1 MSTGNTSLGVFRAL
15 RLDDE
20 VRGRLIQSSMSTR
33 YPIVIGALIAAILFA
48 VSGIPR
54 MEWGIGACAMIALEG
69 VVAKRY
75 PSVPRTIVVD
85 SLALALAIEFL
96 PLPLEFSGL
105 AFLYFGIV
113 VMLMTW
119 GWKAW
124 ALAAYLAGLYVGVA
138 FFDPFGEIVRSQA
151 QIIAFGFVA
160 GLIFVLLTMSLIGSV
175 ISLLQSQ
182 AERIEAARASLAIR

>member
-1 MSTGNTSLGVFRAL
+1 MEPIPGFDQGTDAISAGTRRPIGPESRYRVGNSMSTGNTSLGVFRAL

-75 PSVPRTIVVD
+75 PSVPRTIV
-85 SLALALAIEFL
+85 SIL
-96 PLPLEFSGL
+96 STG
-105 AFLYFGIV
+105 
-113 VMLMTW
+113 M
-119 GWKAW
+119 
-124 ALAAYLAGLYVGVA
+124 
-138 FFDPFGEIVRSQA
+138 SQN
-151 QIIAFGFVA
+151 VPPD
-160 GLIFVLLTMSLIGSV
+160 
-175 ISLLQSQ
+175 
-182 AERIEAARASLAIR
+182 R